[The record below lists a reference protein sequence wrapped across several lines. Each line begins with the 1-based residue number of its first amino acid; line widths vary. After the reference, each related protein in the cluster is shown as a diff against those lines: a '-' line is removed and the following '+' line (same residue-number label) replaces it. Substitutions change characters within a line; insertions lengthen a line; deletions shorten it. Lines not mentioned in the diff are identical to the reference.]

1 MRLRQVVIAAGKLDP
16 VVEALNKLLG
26 LKVAYRDPL
35 VAHYGLVN
43 AVMPVGGEFLEV
55 VQPTRDDASAA
66 RYLTR
71 RGGDAGYMV
80 ILQDGDAAA
89 QKRRLEAMGVR
100 SVDHGDTAEFTY
112 THYHPAD
119 FTGVLASIDTIKGVA
134 DWQAPQSDWP
144 YAGPDWRAHQPGGAP
159 GGVHGIRAVT
169 IANPEPQAAAAR
181 WAELL
186 EAAVSDTPQG
196 SEVRLERGAI
206 RFVAPG
212 RDGAVGVV
220 GFDIA
225 ATEPD
230 AVRATARGLGLPFQ
244 GQAPTVGGV
253 ALNPVAA

>member
-1 MRLRQVVIAAGKLDP
+1 MRLRQVVIAADKLDP
-16 VVEALNKLLG
+16 VVENFNKLLG

-66 RYLTR
+66 RYLPR

-80 ILQDGDAAA
+80 ILQDGDAVA
-89 QKRRLEAMGVR
+89 QKRRLEAMGAR

-144 YAGPDWRAHQPGGAP
+144 YAGPDWRAHQPDSGA
-159 GGVHGIRAVT
+159 GGIRAVT
-169 IANPEPQAAAAR
+169 IAHPDPQAAAAR

-186 EAAVSDTPQG
+186 EAPVAATPQG
-196 SEVRLERGAI
+196 PEVRLERGAI

-212 RDGAVGVV
+212 GDGAAGVI

-225 ATEPD
+225 ASKPD
-230 AVRATARGLGLPFQ
+230 AIRATARNLGLPFE
-244 GQAPTVGGV
+244 GLAPTVGGV
-253 ALNPVAA
+253 ALNLVAA